1 MELVSIILSGLLS
14 IFAIGGFAIDKA
26 IENNLKSQLEQV
38 EQLQVRVDNAPVHQ
52 AIGGK
57 INKMRIAGKGVWFT
71 KDLRIDTLEV
81 ETDPIDVNLQT
92 LKEDLQQIQSK
103 PLPKPIQAGVK
114 LTLNEGD
121 INQALSSPAAM
132 ERLQG
137 ITSNTIGGL
146 GSLER
151 DYQILNPQVR
161 FLGNNRL
168 GIKVQ
173 LKDRS
178 SGEQLNIDLES
189 GIQVTG
195 GKKFQLVEPSA
206 NVNGTPVPPFLLSG
220 LTSTLSER
228 INLDFLESR
237 GLTARI
243 LQLQVKPKQLELA
256 LFVRLV
262 GAKEQ

>member
-1 MELVSIILSGLLS
+1 
-14 IFAIGGFAIDKA
+14 
-26 IENNLKSQLEQV
+26 
-38 EQLQVRVDNAPVHQ
+38 VDNAPVHQ
-52 AIGGK
+52 IIGGK

-92 LKEDLQQIQSK
+92 LREDLQQLQSK

-114 LTLNEGD
+114 LTLTEQD
-121 INQALSSPAAM
+121 INQAFRSPGAI
-132 ERLQG
+132 ERLQR
-137 ITSNTIGGL
+137 ITSNTLGGF
-146 GSLER
+146 GSLGK

-168 GIKVQ
+168 GMKVL
-173 LKDRS
+173 LKDRT

-189 GIQVTG
+189 VLQVTG

-206 NVNGTPVPPFLLSG
+206 KVNGTPVPDFLLSG
-220 LTSTLSER
+220 LTANLSER
-228 INLDFLESR
+228 INLDFLEQR

-243 LQLQVKPKQLELA
+243 LQLQIKPQQLEVA
-256 LFVRLV
+256 VFVRLGGIQGRRQV
-262 GAKEQ
+262 NN